1 MNAFVPPPLPP
12 STAPDPQV
20 SEKHSD
26 LSDGGQCV
34 GRCHTADVGG
44 THALLQN
51 QTLVSLPVSI

>member
-1 MNAFVPPPLPP
+1 MNVFALFLPP
-12 STAPDPQV
+12 APDPQV

-51 QTLVSLPVSI
+51 QALVSLPVSI